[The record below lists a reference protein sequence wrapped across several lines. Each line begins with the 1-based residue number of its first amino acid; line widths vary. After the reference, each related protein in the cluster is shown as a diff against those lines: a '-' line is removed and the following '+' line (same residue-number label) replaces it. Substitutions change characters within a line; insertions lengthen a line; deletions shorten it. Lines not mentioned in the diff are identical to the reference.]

1 MDSQKF
7 KMRSINSIKLIKLT
21 PKPLCMMKSKR
32 FKKKNK
38 IYKLKLVHT
47 NKITLSHQRLMMFKS
62 VQKPIRFK
70 ILKETNFHL

>member
-1 MDSQKF
+1 M
-7 KMRSINSIKLIKLT
+7 KMM
-21 PKPLCMMKSKR
+21 PKHLCMMKSKR